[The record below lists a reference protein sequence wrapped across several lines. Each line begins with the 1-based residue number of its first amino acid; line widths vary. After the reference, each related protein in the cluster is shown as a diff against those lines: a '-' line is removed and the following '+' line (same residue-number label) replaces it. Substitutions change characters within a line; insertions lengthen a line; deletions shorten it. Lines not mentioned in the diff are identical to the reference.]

1 MHEVLFLAE
10 FYDGSE
16 GPLFSS
22 MVSSEVFSE
31 FDIALRIVK
40 QFQEI
45 FRQFLEV
52 LNSPWKSQAVLGS
65 LKQFSQLSNSSRKSY
80 TVPGSFKQFLEL
92 SNSSQNS

>member
-31 FDIALRIVK
+31 FDIVLRIVK

-45 FRQFLEV
+45 FRQFSED
-52 LNSPWKSQAVLGS
+52 LNSPRKSQTVLGF
-65 LKQFSQLSNSSRKSY
+65 LK
-80 TVPGSFKQFLEL
+80 
-92 SNSSQNS
+92 